1 MPQQNYV
8 TITIPDGTT
17 MNAYIAYPK
26 GNGVFPAI
34 IVLQEAFGVNNHIR
48 NVTDK
53 LAAQGYIAIAPE
65 LFHRTASPGLELAYN
80 DFPSVMPHFQAM
92 TTESIEADMKGTYEW
107 LRQQTNIKKDKIAAI
122 GFCLGGRVSLIANMV
137 LPLTA
142 AVSYYGG
149 GTTPL
154 LDRLN
159 ELHAPQLMFWG
170 GLDKHILPEHIDA
183 LEKGLKASNKKYIN
197 VVLSDADHGFNCD
210 EKPAY
215 NPKAAKEAWAMTLA
229 FLENNLG

>member
-1 MPQQNYV
+1 MSKQNY
-8 TITIPDGTT
+8 ITIAVQDGTT
-17 MNAYIAYPK
+17 MDAYIAYPK
-26 GNGVFPAI
+26 GNGPFPAI

-65 LFHRTASPGLELAYN
+65 LFHRTAAPGLELAYN
-80 DFPSVMPHFQAM
+80 DFPSVMPHYQAM
-92 TTESIEADMKGTYEW
+92 TTESIEADMKGTFEW
-107 LRQQTNIKKDKIAAI
+107 LQQQTNIKKDKIAAI

-137 LPLTA
+137 LPLAA

-149 GTTPL
+149 STTPL

-183 LEKGLKASNKKYIN
+183 LEKGLKAADKKYIN

-215 NPKAAKEAWAMTLA
+215 NPKAAKEAWAMVLA
-229 FLENNLG
+229 FLENNL